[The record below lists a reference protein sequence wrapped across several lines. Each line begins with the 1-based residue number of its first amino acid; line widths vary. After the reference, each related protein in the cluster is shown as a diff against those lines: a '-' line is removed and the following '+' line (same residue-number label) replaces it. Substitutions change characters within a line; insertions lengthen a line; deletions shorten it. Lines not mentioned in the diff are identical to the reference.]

1 MNYARFIHAHM
12 GLSVLPSIMASQL
25 GALVKK
31 VVVVSI
37 KHDIVGVLYIDDLD
51 NVFTLSSK
59 IYGKESNVVR
69 KVEHALTYPE
79 SYLEF
84 IVDGKVSYYDSDVH
98 AEVLNIND
106 AFLKTIPSLKEKYN
120 DINPTSDF
128 KTIISTFDELESR
141 INDAIN
147 NLIENNNWSKPLSIN
162 DRYASNIKALQ
173 LLSHYMFAIKGQR
186 FFMTNANSDWYNQ
199 LLSNKKPL
207 SKYISSEEL
216 NDLIKAVS
224 QISDVNQPKNDLI
237 DSIAAS
243 LVLKN
248 WDRLFKS
255 TVFQA
260 EDGSF
265 KLISA
270 EAEKISVLPASQTTK
285 LTNQQNTG
293 KLIITT
299 AKKS

>member
-25 GALVKK
+25 GSLVKK

-37 KHDIVGVLYIDDLD
+37 KNDVVGVLYIDDLD

-69 KVEHALTYPE
+69 KVEHALAYPE

-84 IVDGKVSYYDSDVH
+84 IVDGKLSYYNSDVH
-98 AEVLNIND
+98 AEVFNIND
-106 AFLKTIPSLKEKYN
+106 AFLKAGLSLKEKYN

-293 KLIITT
+293 KLILTT
-299 AKKS
+299 TKKS

>member
-1 MNYARFIHAHM
+1 MNYARLIHAHM

-25 GALVKK
+25 GTLVKK

-37 KHDIVGVLYIDDLD
+37 KNDVVGILYIDDLD

-69 KVEHALTYPE
+69 KVEHALAYPE

-84 IVDGKVSYYDSDVH
+84 IVDGKVSYYNSDVH
-98 AEVLNIND
+98 AELFNIND
-106 AFLKTIPSLKEKYN
+106 AFLKTILSLKQKYN
-120 DINPTSDF
+120 DMNPTSDF
-128 KTIISTFDELESR
+128 KTIISTFDELESY

-147 NLIENNNWSKPLSIN
+147 SLIENNNWSKPLTIN
-162 DRYASNIKALQ
+162 DRYESNIKALQ

-224 QISDVNQPKNDLI
+224 QISGVNQPNNNLI

-243 LVLKN
+243 FVLKN

-255 TVFQA
+255 TVFQS

-285 LTNQQNTG
+285 LTNQQITG
-293 KLIITT
+293 KLILTT
-299 AKKS
+299 TKKS

>member
-12 GLSVLPSIMASQL
+12 GASVLSSIMASQL
-25 GALVKK
+25 GSVVKK

-37 KHDIVGVLYIDDLD
+37 KHDVAGILYIDDLD

-69 KVEHALTYPE
+69 KVEHALAYPE

-84 IVDGKVSYYDSDVH
+84 IVDGKVSYYNSDVH
-98 AEVLNIND
+98 AEILNISGD
-106 AFLKTIPSLKEKYN
+106 FLKKIPSLKQKYN
-120 DINPTSDF
+120 DMDPTSDF
-128 KTIISTFDELESR
+128 KTIIPTFDELESH
-141 INDAIN
+141 INHAITS
-147 NLIENNNWSKPLSIN
+147 LIENNNWSKPLSVK
-162 DRYASNIKALQ
+162 DRYGSNLKALQ
-173 LLSHYMFAIKGQR
+173 LLSHYMFAIKDQR
-186 FFMTNANSDWYNQ
+186 FFMTNANSDWYDR

-216 NDLIKAVS
+216 NDLSKAVS
-224 QISDVNQPKNDLI
+224 QISSATQPNNSLI

-243 LVLKN
+243 FILKN
-248 WDRLFKS
+248 WNRLFKS

-260 EDGSF
+260 EDGTF

-270 EAEKISVLPASQTTK
+270 EVEKISVLPASQTTK
-285 LTNQQNTG
+285 LTSQQSTG
-293 KLIITT
+293 KLILTT
-299 AKKS
+299 TKKG

>member
-1 MNYARFIHAHM
+1 MNYARFIHANM
-12 GLSVLPSIMASQL
+12 GISVLPSIMASQL
-25 GALVKK
+25 GPLVKK

-37 KHDIVGVLYIDDLD
+37 KHDIAGILYIDDLN

-69 KVEHALTYPE
+69 KVEHALAYPE

-84 IVDGKVSYYDSDVH
+84 IVDGKISYYNSDVH
-98 AEVLNIND
+98 AKVINIDD
-106 AFLKTIPSLKEKYN
+106 AFLKTIPSLKQSYN
-120 DINPTSDF
+120 DINPKSDF
-128 KTIISTFDELESR
+128 KTTISTFDELESH
-141 INDAIN
+141 ISDAITS
-147 NLIENNNWSKPLSIN
+147 LIENNNWSKPLSIT
-162 DRYASNIKALQ
+162 DRYDSNIKALQ

-207 SKYISSEEL
+207 SKYISSKEL
-216 NDLIKAVS
+216 DDLTKAVS
-224 QISDVNQPKNDLI
+224 QIASINQPNNGLI

-243 LVLKN
+243 FVLKHWN
-248 WDRLFKS
+248 TLFKS
-255 TVFQA
+255 TVFQS

-270 EAEKISVLPASQTTK
+270 EAEKISVLPAYQATK
-285 LTNQQNTG
+285 LTDQQITG
-293 KLIITT
+293 KLILTT
-299 AKKS
+299 TKKS

>member
-25 GALVKK
+25 GSLVKK

-37 KHDIVGVLYIDDLD
+37 KNDVVGVLYIDDLD

-59 IYGKESNVVR
+59 IYGKESNAVR
-69 KVEHALTYPE
+69 KLDHALAYPS

-84 IVDGKVSYYDSDVH
+84 IVDGEVSYYEADVH
-98 AEVLNIND
+98 AEVISIGG
-106 AFLKTIPSLKEKYN
+106 AFLKKIPSLKQKYN
-120 DINPTSDF
+120 DMSPTSDF
-128 KTIISTFDELESR
+128 KIEISTFDELESH
-141 INDAIN
+141 IN
-147 NLIENNNWSKPLSIN
+147 NAITSLIENNNWSKPLTIN

-173 LLSHYMFAIKGQR
+173 LLSHYMFAIKDQR

-216 NDLIKAVS
+216 NDLLKAVS
-224 QISDVNQPKNDLI
+224 QISRINQPSDNLI
-237 DSIAAS
+237 DSITAS
-243 LVLKN
+243 FVLKN

-270 EAEKISVLPASQTTK
+270 EVEKISVLPASQTTK
-285 LTNQQNTG
+285 LTSQQSTG
-293 KLIITT
+293 KLILTT
-299 AKKS
+299 TKKG